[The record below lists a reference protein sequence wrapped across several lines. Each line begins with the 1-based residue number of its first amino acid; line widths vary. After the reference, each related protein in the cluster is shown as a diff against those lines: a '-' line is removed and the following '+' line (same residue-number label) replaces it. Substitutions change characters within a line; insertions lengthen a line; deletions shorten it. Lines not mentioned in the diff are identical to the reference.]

1 MLEENTGMPPPCNG
15 KTLAY
20 LEPVQGPIPSPLQVN
35 RTSGCVFRLEMTL
48 GSRLGLPGTGP
59 RTGPIPDQVNR
70 AKSLCF
76 SNQTGLGLGHT
87 V

>member
-15 KTLAY
+15 TCLPGA
-20 LEPVQGPIPSPLQVN
+20 GPRTYPIPLQVN